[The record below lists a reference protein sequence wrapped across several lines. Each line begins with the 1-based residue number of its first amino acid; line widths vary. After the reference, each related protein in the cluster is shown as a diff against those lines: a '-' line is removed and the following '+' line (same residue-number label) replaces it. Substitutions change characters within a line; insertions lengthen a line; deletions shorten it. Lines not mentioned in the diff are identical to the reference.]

1 MVSQRKGSRFCG
13 CVNLKPE
20 RICGGRPSAI
30 RFSLQ
35 LNLTRVSRLFCS
47 DKERMQQ
54 QIEGT

>member
-1 MVSQRKGSRFCG
+1 MVSQKKGSRFRG
-13 CVNLKPE
+13 CVNLKPD

-35 LNLTRVSRLFCS
+35 LNLTRVSGLFCS
-47 DKERMQQ
+47 HKERMQQ